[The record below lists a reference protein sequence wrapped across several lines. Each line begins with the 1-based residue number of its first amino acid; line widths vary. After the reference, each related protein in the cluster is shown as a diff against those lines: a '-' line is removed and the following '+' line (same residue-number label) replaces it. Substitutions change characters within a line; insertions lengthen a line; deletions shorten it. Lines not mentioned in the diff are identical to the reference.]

1 MRKVILICWLICLS
15 IGLIHGQSILAP
27 SINPFQGSSAN
38 MIFAGGGING
48 SYQSTALYVSHGN
61 VFILDKNTC
70 GTIAPMISLKN
81 EYELSSNLTGISYQW
96 FLNEQAIS
104 GATESTYK
112 ATNSGRYAVQVGV
125 SPGCLSAIST
135 NIYVNILAIEEARA
149 FAVWPN
155 PASTSIR
162 ISYPS
167 RFAENVKLE
176 INDLLGRSVYS
187 KSNYSNSE
195 AIDIR
200 GLNQGTYLIRLTSN
214 MDERA
219 IHMMKFLKIVN
230 D

>member
-1 MRKVILICWLICLS
+1 MRKVILICWLFCLS

-38 MIFAGGGING
+38 MIFAGGGINA
-48 SYQSTALYVSHGN
+48 SFQSTGLYVSHGN

-70 GTIAPMISLKN
+70 GTIAPMITLKN
-81 EYELSSNLTGISYQW
+81 EYELSSSLTGISYQW

-135 NIYVNILAIEEARA
+135 NIYVNILAIEEAKA
-149 FAVWPN
+149 FSIWPN
-155 PASTSIR
+155 PAAASIR
-162 ISYPS
+162 VSYPT
-167 RFAENVKLE
+167 RFAQTVTLE
-176 INDLLGRSVYS
+176 INDLLGRPIFT
-187 KSNYSNSE
+187 KSNYTNSE
-195 AIDIR
+195 AIDIH
-200 GLNQGTYLIRLTSN
+200 GFSLGTYMIRLTSDI
-214 MDERA
+214 DERA
-219 IHMMKFLKIVN
+219 IHVMKFLKISN